1 MSLRS
6 AVRFSSVNPM
16 TSGIFA
22 QRMPQR
28 PPRYPPGMP
37 RYTDRH
43 AASGVHDAL
52 PSLETWPSQYPEDY
66 EVVVTIP
73 EFTSICPKTGL
84 PDFAALTVTYVPD
97 RRCVELKSL
106 KEYVNAYRSLGIF
119 NENVVNRVLGDLV
132 RALAPRRMA
141 VRGVFMPRGGIQTTV
156 EARFPRAEAGGEAPL
171 ATSSARGSRRRSPEP
186 SSRRSGSGGRPKAR

>member
-1 MSLRS
+1 
-6 AVRFSSVNPM
+6 
-16 TSGIFA
+16 
-22 QRMPQR
+22 
-28 PPRYPPGMP
+28 MP

-43 AASGVHDAL
+43 AASGVRDAL
-52 PSLETWPSQYPEDY
+52 PKLETWPSQYPSDY
-66 EVVVTIP
+66 EVVITIP

-84 PDFAALTVTYVPD
+84 PDFATLTVTYVPD

-141 VRGVFMPRGGIQTTV
+141 VRGVFAPRGGIQTTID
-156 EARFPRAEAGGEAPL
+156 ARFPHTEKGAPGVI
-171 ATSSARGSRRRSPEP
+171 SARVSRRRSPAA
-186 SSRRSGSGGRPKAR
+186 SSRRSSAGDRPKAR